1 MAGLACVC
9 VADTADAQHW
19 FECAYDPPCDTHTFC
34 NPAARA
40 FRRFVSAYLGVFAS
54 LCVCL
59 LSVCLN
65 VFLSP
70 CLLWMC
76 ISKILMRCQLDSSQL
91 ITGCTLGVSASLT
104 HSHMLFPV
112 LIFRLGCVML
122 ASHSTHIFHFPPSL
136 SLHLWFFRCG
146 SVACSPCEPEFFLLK
161 HLSAI
166 SLSPP
171 PPFFFYISHHVAVA
185 QRLGNTVSYQ
195 IALKYNMSYKSVSKE
210 IRACEINSTTT

>member
-1 MAGLACVC
+1 MAGLTCVC

-171 PPFFFYISHHVAVA
+171 LFYISHHVAVA

>member
-19 FECAYDPPCDTHTFC
+19 FERAYDPPCDTHTFC

-166 SLSPP
+166 SLPP
-171 PPFFFYISHHVAVA
+171 PLFYISHHVAVA